1 MNSINSLNDKNFTL
15 NGIQYFR
22 NYVSAVHGNKI
33 ELYNC
38 YERKDVLV
46 PLTHFSE
53 FKVNGTSYTSAA
65 ALQAALL
72 DVTYSRLTG
81 GDSSIID
88 QNNTGRTIDAGFVGP
103 APNYVPVYSVVAA
116 VAEKLNAMEIVITAK
131 ETPVII
137 TASLL
142 AEGPNGL
149 SVTKIYKYLFKPGKG
164 NWGQNGTT
172 ISTRHLEEITIRNYL
187 IDDLLGQS
195 NAVIE
200 NLGAVADGNFIA
212 KANASNWN
220 FYDLGTEGGA
230 GQKTYYFSYETDDVL
245 YFAQF
250 TGTPGLYG
258 VSYTNKFTANDFVS
272 STDSRITDIPNLE
285 KILEQG
291 GNKNISQLINNGDGT
306 SPFSTEAAVNGLT
319 VTVNQA
325 AAEMYLKNSEGTILA
340 TVNLA
345 FLNNEGTT
353 FFYNET
359 TEKLEL
365 KNDAGEVLSQVP
377 VSAFV
382 SNLMQSVEFNGSNQ
396 SLLEFKD
403 ATGNIVDSVAVT
415 INNIQG
421 LQAALN
427 TKANANGSNAT
438 GFWPIGVNS
447 ASTATQTEQFGGAYG
462 DFLNDGNGITHV
474 AGYDSNQTRV
484 KRYTLSSF
492 KLWLAMAI
500 TDISG
505 LVTALANMTAAIG
518 LKADKADTLTF
529 VSNIAASQDL
539 NTFTA
544 TGIYIQRSNASAA
557 NGLNYPV
564 AMAGKLEVVGTLN
577 YLFQIY
583 HSYATAN
590 TLYIRTKYLEDWSA
604 WRQIIDTSA
613 LIPKANDTEVVHRT
627 GNETLNGTKIF
638 TEAPIVPAGT
648 LATHTVSKGQ
658 LDALSTRYLALNSN
672 GGGLTQL
679 GPTAD
684 ANSLNTMV
692 GYGGS
697 NVINFPTSGSILSM
711 MFTDG
716 MFGGQL
722 HIAANSQSVTGGVRY
737 RSRYSGVNSVWE
749 QLAERSWVT
758 VALATAANNV
768 ATNYVPSS
776 GASTIGGTKT
786 FTDAP
791 VVPAGT
797 LAAHAI
803 NKGQLDLKSNDSEV
817 LHKLGNIT
825 ESVTGQKTFNDN
837 LGIGGAAV
845 NTWRLKLQGQ
855 FGISS
860 INTSGESVWELY
872 NNAKEIRHNYGFKLV
887 GYSGLA
893 TGQTW
898 FINGVDG
905 SANFT
910 GKVTTI
916 PATNANEVVIKSQL
930 DSGIALAANNVAS
943 GYVPSIGA
951 STVAGTKTF
960 TEAPVVPVGTLAVHA
975 VNKAQ
980 LDLKADA
987 ASVVTTNTNQG
998 SIGGDKTWIG
1008 AHTWDSNSNALYQFK
1023 RKIDVST
1030 QSFAAVTA
1038 VAKTGAA
1045 SQDGFGGGIAVQI
1058 ESSSSNGVQ
1067 TMASYRGVRQGNDTS
1082 GSARV
1087 ATYLNGVDTE
1097 RLEVSPQG
1105 VTKPINGG
1113 TLQAP
1118 AAVLPQEV
1126 IIKSQLDSG
1135 LNTAANNVASNYI
1148 PSSGA
1153 SAVNGTKTFTEAPVV
1168 PAGTIASHAVNKGQ
1182 LDLKANDTDVLHK
1195 TGNETKNGNLIVTG
1209 TMQCYL
1215 YQGNSTG
1222 NHIVFN
1228 NTSTPNE
1235 ISSALKTAGT
1245 SGWRITDARGSGTD
1259 NIIDIVKGATVV
1271 ASVKTNGTI
1280 KATGATNTDEVII
1293 KSQLDSREA
1302 TVYNNIASTYVPLT
1316 GASTITGTK
1325 TFVNAPIV
1333 PTPTLAGHPVN
1344 KALFDAWTDNAD
1356 KKLSNLEGG
1365 NDYAIDNTY
1374 NGTSGWFTALNAMY
1388 PTAKKGFTVYAIGSG
1403 EKYMCKKLSDNQ
1415 WIIHAGII
1423 GIVTAS

>member
-46 PLTHFSE
+46 SLTHFSE
-53 FKVNGTSYTSAA
+53 FTVNGSSYTSAA

-142 AEGPNGL
+142 ADGPNGL

-200 NLGAVADGNFIA
+200 NLGVVADGNFIA

-258 VSYTNKFTANDFVS
+258 ISYTNKFTTNDFVS
-272 STDSRITDIPNLE
+272 STDSRITDVPNLE

-306 SPFSTEAAVNGLT
+306 SPFTTEAAVNGLK
-319 VTVNQA
+319 VIVNQA

-353 FFYNET
+353 FFYNDT

-377 VSAFV
+377 VNAFV
-382 SNLMQSVEFNGSNQ
+382 SNLMHSVEFNGSNQ

-474 AGYDSNQTRV
+474 AGYDSTQTRV

-505 LVTALANMTAAIG
+505 LVTALANITASIG
-518 LKADKADTLTF
+518 LKADKAGTLDTKVLDVPENT
-529 VSNIAASQDL
+529 DL
-539 NTFTA
+539 NTYLD
-544 TGIYIQRSNASAA
+544 TGLYLKRN
-557 NGLNYPV
+557 NTGVTLELNYPIIQ
-564 AMAGKLEVVGTLN
+564 AGKLEVVRFSATQVYQAYHALGNNINQLFIRTLN
-577 YLFQIY
+577 G
-583 HSYATAN
+583 
-590 TLYIRTKYLEDWSA
+590 SA
-604 WRQIIDTSA
+604 WQPWK
-613 LIPKANDTEVVHRT
+613 LLANDAEVVHRT
-627 GNETLNGTKIF
+627 GSIVESINGAKTFTNPITYSSSTFDITIDNITGLSIIDKITAASGWSRMFRIADLTGATLGGVGIYGNGQNAIYGYLAVNANNHQGSILKFNSTGVGIGLAGTNSPTTALDVVGAAKFTGEVAVATATASGSAVNKSQLDSGLSSVANNVATNYVPSIGASTVGGTKTF
-638 TEAPIVPAGT
+638 TEAPVVPAGT
-648 LATHTVSKGQ
+648 LANHAVNKGQ
-658 LDALSTRYLALNSN
+658 MDGLSSKYLTLNSN

-679 GPTAD
+679 GATAD
-684 ANSLNTMV
+684 ANSLNTMM

-722 HIAANSQSVTGGVRY
+722 HIAANSQSVTGGIRY

-758 VALATAANNV
+758 AALATNANNI
-768 ATNYVPSS
+768 ASSYVPSS
-776 GASTIGGTKT
+776 GASTIGG
-786 FTDAP
+786 A
-791 VVPAGT
+791 
-797 LAAHAI
+797 
-803 NKGQLDLKSNDSEV
+803 
-817 LHKLGNIT
+817 
-825 ESVTGQKTFNDN
+825 
-837 LGIGGAAV
+837 
-845 NTWRLKLQGQ
+845 
-855 FGISS
+855 
-860 INTSGESVWELY
+860 
-872 NNAKEIRHNYGFKLV
+872 
-887 GYSGLA
+887 
-893 TGQTW
+893 
-898 FINGVDG
+898 
-905 SANFT
+905 
-910 GKVTTI
+910 
-916 PATNANEVVIKSQL
+916 
-930 DSGIALAANNVAS
+930 
-943 GYVPSIGA
+943 
-951 STVAGTKTF
+951 KTF
-960 TEAPVVPVGTLAVHA
+960 TEAPTVPAGTLAVHA

-987 ASVVTTNTNQG
+987 TSVVTTSTNQG

-1008 AHTWDSNSNALYQFK
+1008 AHTWDSNSNSLYQFK
-1023 RKIDVST
+1023 RKIDVAA
-1030 QSFAAVTA
+1030 QSFAAITA
-1038 VAKTGAA
+1038 VAKTSAA

-1067 TMASYRGVRQGNDTS
+1067 TMASYRGARQGNDTS
-1082 GSARV
+1082 GAARV

-1153 SAVNGTKTFTEAPVV
+1153 STVNGTKTFTEAPVV
-1168 PAGTIASHAVNKGQ
+1168 PAGTLASHAINKGQ
-1182 LDLKANDTDVLHK
+1182 LDEVTAGSILQGGNSFNTVMTIGTNNGYNLVLERGNVAKVDIGFAATTFADQVILNANIISGSNPQGSRISFGNASGTNVYFQSTNTVAHRFETNNGNASDVLRAKVGNTDVFGV
-1195 TGNETKNGNLIVTG
+1195 TAAGRVWGANAQNANEYVALGQLDSAQATAANNVATNYIIKNGAT
-1209 TMQCYL
+1209 T
-1215 YQGNSTG
+1215 
-1222 NHIVFN
+1222 
-1228 NTSTPNE
+1228 
-1235 ISSALKTAGT
+1235 K
-1245 SGWRITDARGSGTD
+1245 SGTLTF
-1259 NIIDIVKGATVV
+1259 IDAPIVPNATLG
-1271 ASVKTNGTI
+1271 SHPIN
-1280 KATGATNTDEVII
+1280 
-1293 KSQLDSREA
+1293 KSQLDAKVLDLE
-1302 TVYNNIASTYVPLT
+1302 T
-1316 GASTITGTK
+1316 G
-1325 TFVNAPIV
+1325 FV
-1333 PTPTLAGHPVN
+1333 
-1344 KALFDAWTDNAD
+1344 
-1356 KKLSNLEGG
+1356 
-1365 NDYAIDNTY
+1365 IDNNYT
-1374 NGTSGWFTALNAMY
+1374 GSSGWFSTLNAKY
-1388 PTAKKGFTVYAIGSG
+1388 PSVRLGYTVYAIHTSGSFA
-1403 EKYMCKKLSDNQ
+1403 CKKLSSAE
-1415 WIIHAGII
+1415 WVISPIAAV
-1423 GIVTAS
+1423 VTPA

>member
-142 AEGPNGL
+142 ADGPNGL

-200 NLGAVADGNFIA
+200 NLGVVADGNFIA

-258 VSYTNKFTANDFVS
+258 ISYTNKFSANDFVS

-306 SPFSTEAAVNGLT
+306 SPFTTESAVNGLT

-340 TVNLA
+340 NVNLA

-518 LKADKADTLTF
+518 LKADKVGTLDTK
-529 VSNIAASQDL
+529 VSDVPENTDL
-539 NTFTA
+539 NTYLD
-544 TGIYIQRSNASAA
+544 TGLYLKRN
-557 NGLNYPV
+557 NTGVTLELNYPIIQ
-564 AMAGKLEVVGTLN
+564 AGKLEVVRFSATQVYQAYHALGNNINQLFIRTLN
-577 YLFQIY
+577 GSTWQPWKL
-583 HSYATAN
+583 
-590 TLYIRTKYLEDWSA
+590 L
-604 WRQIIDTSA
+604 
-613 LIPKANDTEVVHRT
+613 ANDAEVVHKT
-627 GNETLNGTKIF
+627 GSIAESINGAKTFTNPITYSSSTFDITIDNITGLSIIDKITAASGWSRMF
-638 TEAPIVPAGT
+638 RVADLTG
-648 LATHTVSKGQ
+648 ATMGGVGIYGSGQ
-658 LDALSTRYLALNSN
+658 NAIYGYLAISASN
-672 GGGLTQL
+672 HQ
-679 GPTAD
+679 
-684 ANSLNTMV
+684 
-692 GYGGS
+692 
-697 NVINFPTSGSILSM
+697 GSILKFNSTGVGIGLPGTTAPTAALDVVGAAK
-711 MFTDG
+711 FTG
-716 MFGGQL
+716 EVAVANATVSGSAVNKSQL
-722 HIAANSQSVTGGVRY
+722 D
-737 RSRYSGVNSVWE
+737 SGLS
-749 QLAERSWVT
+749 S
-758 VALATAANNV
+758 AANNV

-803 NKGQLDLKSNDSEV
+803 NKGQLDALSSRY
-817 LHKLGNIT
+817 L
-825 ESVTGQKTFNDN
+825 
-837 LGIGGAAV
+837 AV
-845 NTWRLKLQGQ
+845 NSNGGGLTQLGATADANSLNTMIGY
-855 FGISS
+855 GGSNV
-860 INTSGESVWELY
+860 INFPTSGSILSMMFTDGMFGGQLHIAANSQSATGGIRYRSRYSGVNSVWEQL
-872 NNAKEIRHNYGFKLV
+872 AERSWV
-887 GYSGLA
+887 TAALA
-893 TGQTW
+893 T
-898 FINGVDG
+898 
-905 SANFT
+905 
-910 GKVTTI
+910 
-916 PATNANEVVIKSQL
+916 
-930 DSGIALAANNVAS
+930 AANNVAS

-951 STVAGTKTF
+951 STIGGTKTF
-960 TEAPVVPVGTLAVHA
+960 TEAPVVPAGTLAAHA
-975 VNKAQ
+975 VTKGQ

-1030 QSFAAVTA
+1030 QSSAAVTA

-1126 IIKSQLDSG
+1126 IIKSQLDSE

-1153 SAVNGTKTFTEAPVV
+1153 STVNGTKTFTEAPVV

-1182 LDLKANDTDVLHK
+1182 LDLKTNDADVLHK

-1374 NGTSGWFTALNAMY
+1374 NGSSGWFTALNAMY

>member
-46 PLTHFSE
+46 SLTHFSE
-53 FKVNGTSYTSAA
+53 FTVNGSSYTSAA

-142 AEGPNGL
+142 ADGPNGL

-172 ISTRHLEEITIRNYL
+172 ISTRYLEEITIRNYL

-195 NAVIE
+195 NAIIE
-200 NLGAVADGNFIA
+200 NLGVVADGNFIA
-212 KANASNWN
+212 KANTSNWN
-220 FYDLGTEGGA
+220 FYDSGTEGGA
-230 GQKTYYFSYETDDVL
+230 GQKTYYFNYETDDVL

-258 VSYTNKFTANDFVS
+258 ISYTNKFSANDFVS

-291 GNKNISQLINNGDGT
+291 GNKNISQLINNGNGT

-382 SNLMQSVEFNGSNQ
+382 SNLMHSVEFNGSNQ

-438 GFWPIGVNS
+438 GFWPIGVNF

-474 AGYDSNQTRV
+474 AGYDSTQTRV

-492 KLWLAMAI
+492 KLWLAMTI

-505 LVTALANMTAAIG
+505 LVTALANMTTAIG
-518 LKADKADTLTF
+518 LKADKAGTLDTKVLDVPENT
-529 VSNIAASQDL
+529 DL
-539 NTFTA
+539 NTYLDTGLYLKRNN
-544 TGIYIQRSNASAA
+544 TGITLE
-557 NGLNYPV
+557 LNYPIIQ
-564 AMAGKLEVVGTLN
+564 AGKLEVVRFSATQVYQTYHALGNNINQLFIRTLN
-577 YLFQIY
+577 G
-583 HSYATAN
+583 
-590 TLYIRTKYLEDWSA
+590 SA
-604 WRQIIDTSA
+604 WQPWK
-613 LIPKANDTEVVHRT
+613 LLANDAEVVHRT
-627 GNETLNGTKIF
+627 GSIVESINGAKTF
-638 TEAPIVPAGT
+638 TEAPVVPVGT
-648 LATHTVSKGQ
+648 LASHTVNKGQ
-658 LDALSTRYLALNSN
+658 LDALSSRYLALNSN

-679 GPTAD
+679 GATAD

-722 HIAANSQSVTGGVRY
+722 HIAANAQSATGGMRY
-737 RSRYSGVNSVWE
+737 RSRYSGVNSAWE

-758 VALATAANNV
+758 AALATAANNV

-776 GASTIGGTKT
+776 GTLQL
-786 FTDAP
+786 P
-791 VVPAGT
+791 V
-797 LAAHAI
+797 
-803 NKGQLDLKSNDSEV
+803 
-817 LHKLGNIT
+817 
-825 ESVTGQKTFNDN
+825 
-837 LGIGGAAV
+837 
-845 NTWRLKLQGQ
+845 LKL
-855 FGISS
+855 
-860 INTSGESVWELY
+860 LL
-872 NNAKEIRHNYGFKLV
+872 RH
-887 GYSGLA
+887 
-893 TGQTW
+893 Q
-898 FINGVDG
+898 
-905 SANFT
+905 
-910 GKVTTI
+910 
-916 PATNANEVVIKSQL
+916 
-930 DSGIALAANNVAS
+930 
-943 GYVPSIGA
+943 
-951 STVAGTKTF
+951 
-960 TEAPVVPVGTLAVHA
+960 
-975 VNKAQ
+975 
-980 LDLKADA
+980 
-987 ASVVTTNTNQG
+987 
-998 SIGGDKTWIG
+998 
-1008 AHTWDSNSNALYQFK
+1008 
-1023 RKIDVST
+1023 
-1030 QSFAAVTA
+1030 
-1038 VAKTGAA
+1038 
-1045 SQDGFGGGIAVQI
+1045 
-1058 ESSSSNGVQ
+1058 
-1067 TMASYRGVRQGNDTS
+1067 
-1082 GSARV
+1082 
-1087 ATYLNGVDTE
+1087 
-1097 RLEVSPQG
+1097 
-1105 VTKPINGG
+1105 
-1113 TLQAP
+1113 
-1118 AAVLPQEV
+1118 
-1126 IIKSQLDSG
+1126 
-1135 LNTAANNVASNYI
+1135 
-1148 PSSGA
+1148 
-1153 SAVNGTKTFTEAPVV
+1153 
-1168 PAGTIASHAVNKGQ
+1168 
-1182 LDLKANDTDVLHK
+1182 
-1195 TGNETKNGNLIVTG
+1195 
-1209 TMQCYL
+1209 
-1215 YQGNSTG
+1215 
-1222 NHIVFN
+1222 
-1228 NTSTPNE
+1228 
-1235 ISSALKTAGT
+1235 
-1245 SGWRITDARGSGTD
+1245 
-1259 NIIDIVKGATVV
+1259 
-1271 ASVKTNGTI
+1271 
-1280 KATGATNTDEVII
+1280 
-1293 KSQLDSREA
+1293 
-1302 TVYNNIASTYVPLT
+1302 
-1316 GASTITGTK
+1316 
-1325 TFVNAPIV
+1325 
-1333 PTPTLAGHPVN
+1333 
-1344 KALFDAWTDNAD
+1344 
-1356 KKLSNLEGG
+1356 
-1365 NDYAIDNTY
+1365 
-1374 NGTSGWFTALNAMY
+1374 
-1388 PTAKKGFTVYAIGSG
+1388 
-1403 EKYMCKKLSDNQ
+1403 
-1415 WIIHAGII
+1415 
-1423 GIVTAS
+1423 